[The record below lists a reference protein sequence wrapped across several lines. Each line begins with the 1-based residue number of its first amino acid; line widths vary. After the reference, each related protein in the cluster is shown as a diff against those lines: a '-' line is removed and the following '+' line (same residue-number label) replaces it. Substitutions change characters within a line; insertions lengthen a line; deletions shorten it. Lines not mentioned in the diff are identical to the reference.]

1 MSLLIIQAGQPE
13 QRSLHE
19 NRKHGTNNLVRK
31 LARDA
36 RAAVPR
42 PADTKQNAAHAR
54 AEIETF
60 LQRHAFAPFH
70 GLAGEEVANVL
81 QVNL

>member
-36 RAAVPR
+36 RAAVPKLGAEFVGHTEQR
-42 PADTKQNAAHAR
+42 VCTREKHTAQWIKGSRAR
-54 AEIETF
+54 AP
-60 LQRHAFAPFH
+60 LSLPR
-70 GLAGEEVANVL
+70 
-81 QVNL
+81 